1 MKRIRILPPT
11 VKNDCH
17 GTRYG
22 RTPHAPRPTPSHNFS
37 EFHIR
42 RFGDVNSFSR
52 SQTILSSGWTE
63 QKGVGRRA
71 WGVILSKCHFLHFL
85 FSSFSSFFTVGPTT
99 HDPRPT
105 THDPRPT
112 TSDFTDL
119 HPVPNGCQLHSS
131 AFCPKSRGRGGSW
144 VVGRGGTYPRIV
156 HPNPRHRVY
165 VLGDST
171 SESTTPGVCTGG

>member
-11 VKNDCH
+11 VKNGCH

-42 RFGDVNSFSR
+42 RFGNVNSFSR
-52 SQTILSSGWTE
+52 SQTVLSSDWTE
-63 QKGVGRRA
+63 QKGVGRGA
-71 WGVILSKCHFLHFL
+71 WGVILSKCHFLHLL
-85 FSSFSSFFTVGPTT
+85 FSVILLIFYSWA

-112 TSDFTDL
+112 TPGFHCFAPCAQWL
-119 HPVPNGCQLHSS
+119 PIALQCVLPEI
-131 AFCPKSRGRGGSW
+131 RGSW
-144 VVGRGGTYPRIV
+144 GVVGRGSW
-156 HPNPRHRVY
+156 VY
-165 VLGDST
+165 VPQDST
-171 SESTTPGVCTGG
+171 SESTTTGVCTGG

>member
-11 VKNDCH
+11 VKNGCH

-42 RFGDVNSFSR
+42 RFGNVNSFSR
-52 SQTILSSGWTE
+52 SQTVLSSDWTE

-71 WGVILSKCHFLHFL
+71 WGVILSKCHFLHLL
-85 FSSFSSFFTVGPTT
+85 FSVILLIFYSWA

-105 THDPRPT
+105 THDPRPL
-112 TSDFTDL
+112 DFTVL
-119 HPVPNGCQLHSS
+119 HPVPNGYQLHSS
-131 AFCPKSRGRGGSW
+131 AFCPKSGGRGGSW
-144 VVGRGGTYPRIV
+144 VVGRGCTYPRIV
-156 HPNPRHRVY
+156 HPSPRRRVY

-171 SESTTPGVCTGG
+171 SESTTTGVCTGI

>member
-22 RTPHAPRPTPSHNFS
+22 RTPHAPRFTPSHNFS

-71 WGVILSKCHFLHFL
+71 WGVILSKCHFLHLL

-105 THDPRPT
+105 THDPRPRISLICT
-112 TSDFTDL
+112 LCPMAANCT
-119 HPVPNGCQLHSS
+119 PVRFARNPGVVG
-131 AFCPKSRGRGGSW
+131 GRGSW
-144 VVGRGGTYPRIV
+144 VVGVR
-156 HPNPRHRVY
+156 
-165 VLGDST
+165 
-171 SESTTPGVCTGG
+171 TPG